1 MQLPV
6 KRWYPAI
13 EKRIS
18 RRQYNGVPLKEK
30 HLAVL
35 METLKYFQPFPDVRA
50 VLVTESPE
58 DVFKGLV
65 GSYGKV
71 NGASA
76 YIAFIGDEKSPTVN
90 ENLGYLG
97 EGLVLEATALGL
109 GTCWIAGSF
118 NPDIVKKQ
126 IKLSTHEK
134 VYAVTPVG
142 YVGDKTFGEKLMSFF
157 VKSRNRKEL
166 SEIVAVPVANLLT
179 WSRTAIEAARLAPSA
194 VNRQPWL
201 FRVEADSSITISVDN
216 KKSIGHLSKR
226 LDCGI
231 AMLHFQLAAAQAGV
245 QGSWEYLESPGVA
258 RFVPGLLT
266 N

>member
-13 EKRIS
+13 KTRHS
-18 RRQYNGVPLKEK
+18 RRQYNRMSLKEN
-30 HLAVL
+30 HLALL
-35 METLKYFQPFPDVRA
+35 METLKNFHPFPDVRA

-58 DVFKGLV
+58 EVFKGLI
-65 GSYGKV
+65 GSYGRV
-71 NGASA
+71 NGAPA
-76 YIAFIGDEKSPTVN
+76 YLAFIGDDKSPTVN

-97 EGLVLEATALGL
+97 EGLILEATTLGL

-118 NPDIVKKQ
+118 N
-126 IKLSTHEK
+126 SEK
-134 VYAVTPVG
+134 VKSKIEISPDEKVFAVTPVG
-142 YVGDKTFGEKLMSFF
+142 YTGDKTWGEKFMSFAI
-157 VKSRNRKEL
+157 KSQKRKEI
-166 SEIVAVPVANLLT
+166 SEIIDGSVEKLLP
-179 WSRTAIEAARLAPSA
+179 WAKTAIESARLAPSA

-201 FRVEADSSITISVDN
+201 FRMNDDSTVTISEDN

-245 QGSWEYLESPGVA
+245 LGSWEYLESPAVA
-258 RFVPGLLT
+258 RFVQDQ
-266 N
+266 NK